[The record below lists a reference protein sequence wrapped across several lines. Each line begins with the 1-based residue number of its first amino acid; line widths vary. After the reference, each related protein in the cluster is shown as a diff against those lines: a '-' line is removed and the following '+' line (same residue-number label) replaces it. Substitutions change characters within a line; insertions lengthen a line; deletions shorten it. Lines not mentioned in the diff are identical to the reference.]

1 MMVRCLASHT
11 TRSSKQV
18 SEYEWS
24 SCCRVEISILLTSP
38 PFLFSNSAYEL
49 MSEQQRRENH
59 MQYGMVLCS
68 YNVDN
73 CPDGNEL
80 FFTAVN
86 QINHGGPSVIS
97 DPSQRKILAKLNL
110 KAGKLSIVLSD
121 YAFALS
127 LFEHGISYLGDDK
140 WASEYEISLDL
151 FDSAAEAA
159 CVLNRYAAVG
169 SYTEQL
175 IANAKSFDDSLSCEY

>member
-1 MMVRCLASHT
+1 MNIMSSHLVVICAFSLANLCL
-11 TRSSKQV
+11 SS
-18 SEYEWS
+18 
-24 SCCRVEISILLTSP
+24 LL
-38 PFLFSNSAYEL
+38 FNSAYEL
-49 MSEQQRRENH
+49 MSQQEQRMNH
-59 MQYGMVLCS
+59 MQYGMAISS
-68 YNVDN
+68 YTLVN
-73 CPDGNEL
+73 CPDNNEL
-80 FFTAVN
+80 FFTAIT

-97 DPSQRKILAKLNL
+97 DPSQSTILAKLNL

-121 YAFALS
+121 YATALS